1 MIFIKCGEKIMSK
14 TQVVTLR
21 IPVDLKARL
30 ENEAHNQGVSMNNL
44 ANYMLTTQISQ
55 IEVLSAIETRISRKN
70 ISSLKTKVNKILD
83 SVQKNYDVPE
93 WDKVH

>member
-1 MIFIKCGEKIMSK
+1 MSK

-30 ENEAHNQGVSMNNL
+30 ENEAQIQGVSMNNL

-55 IEVLSAIETRISRKN
+55 IEVLSAIESRISKKS
-70 ISSLKTKVNKILD
+70 ISSLKTKVNKVLD
-83 SVQKNYDVPE
+83 SVQKNNDVPE

>member
-1 MIFIKCGEKIMSK
+1 MSK

-30 ENEAHNQGVSMNNL
+30 ENEAHIQGVSMNNL

-55 IEVLSAIETRISRKN
+55 IEVLSAIEARISRKD
-70 ISSLKTKVNKILD
+70 ISSLKTKVNKVLD
-83 SVQKNYDVPE
+83 SVSKTPDVPE
-93 WDKVH
+93 WDELH

>member
-1 MIFIKCGEKIMSK
+1 MSK

-30 ENEAHNQGVSMNNL
+30 ENEAHIQGVSMNNL

-55 IEVLSAIETRISRKN
+55 IEVLSAIEARISRKN
-70 ISSLKTKVNKILD
+70 ISSLKTKVNKVLD
-83 SVQKNYDVPE
+83 SLQKNYDKPE

>member
-1 MIFIKCGEKIMSK
+1 MSK

-70 ISSLKTKVNKILD
+70 ISSLKTKVNKVLA
-83 SVQKNYDVPE
+83 SVQKNHDVPE

>member
-1 MIFIKCGEKIMSK
+1 MSK

-30 ENEAHNQGVSMNNL
+30 ENEAQIQGVSMNNL

-55 IEVLSAIETRISRKN
+55 IEVLSAIESRISRKS
-70 ISSLKTKVNKILD
+70 ISSLKTKVNKVLD
-83 SVQKNYDVPE
+83 SVQKNNDVPE

>member
-1 MIFIKCGEKIMSK
+1 MSK

-30 ENEAHNQGVSMNNL
+30 ENEAHIQGVSMNNL

-55 IEVLSAIETRISRKN
+55 IEVLSAIEARISRKN
-70 ISSLKTKVNKILD
+70 ISSLKTKVNKVLD
-83 SVQKNYDVPE
+83 SVQKNYDIPE

>member
-1 MIFIKCGEKIMSK
+1 MNK

-30 ENEAHNQGVSMNNL
+30 ENEAHLQGVSMNNL
-44 ANYMLTTQISQ
+44 ANYLLTTQISQ
-55 IEVLSAIETRISRKN
+55 IEVLSALEARMSKKE
-70 ISSLKTKVNKILD
+70 ISSLKTNVRKTLG
-83 SVQKNYDVPE
+83 SVEKNTDVPE

>member
-1 MIFIKCGEKIMSK
+1 MSK

-21 IPVDLKARL
+21 IPIDLKTRL
-30 ENEAHNQGVSMNNL
+30 ENEAHIQGVSMNNL

-55 IEVLSAIETRISRKN
+55 IEVLSAIEARISRKN
-70 ISSLKTKVNKILD
+70 ISSLKTKVNKVLD
-83 SVQKNYDVPE
+83 SVQNNYDIPE

>member
-1 MIFIKCGEKIMSK
+1 MSK

-21 IPVDLKARL
+21 IPVDLKVRL
-30 ENEAHNQGVSMNNL
+30 ENEAHIQGVSMNNL

-55 IEVLSAIETRISRKN
+55 IEVLSAIEARISRKN
-70 ISSLKTKVNKILD
+70 ISSLQAKVNKVLD
-83 SVQKNYDVPE
+83 SVQKNYNIPQ

>member
-1 MIFIKCGEKIMSK
+1 CGEKIMSK

-30 ENEAHNQGVSMNNL
+30 ENEAHIQGVSMNNL

-55 IEVLSAIETRISRKN
+55 IEVLSAIEARISRKN
-70 ISSLKTKVNKILD
+70 ISSLKTKVNKVLD
-83 SVQKNYDVPE
+83 SVQKNYDIPE

>member
-1 MIFIKCGEKIMSK
+1 MSK

-30 ENEAHNQGVSMNNL
+30 ENEAHIQGVSMNNL
-44 ANYMLTTQISQ
+44 ANYILTTQISQ
-55 IEVLSAIETRISRKN
+55 IEVLSAIEARISRKN
-70 ISSLKTKVNKILD
+70 ISSLKTKVNKVLD
-83 SVQKNYDVPE
+83 SVQKNYDIPE

>member
-1 MIFIKCGEKIMSK
+1 MSK

-30 ENEAHNQGVSMNNL
+30 ENEAHIQGVSMNNL

-55 IEVLSAIETRISRKN
+55 IEVLSAIEARISRKN
-70 ISSLKTKVNKILD
+70 ISSLKTKVNKVLD
-83 SVQKNYDVPE
+83 SVQKNYDIPE
-93 WDKVH
+93 WDKAH